1 MNTQI
6 LSFPLP
12 LALAGWQLG
21 VAAILGLIVLAFVIV
36 IATFFMTWLR
46 ATLSG
51 AAVGFPT
58 LIAMRLRG
66 VPASLIVNARI
77 TAVKAGIEISA
88 NDLEA
93 HYLAEGN
100 VIQTVQ
106 AIIAADKAN
115 ISLNWQRACAIDLAT
130 KGTGKSVLEAVRTS
144 INPKVIECPAAGS
157 GRTTIDGVAKDGIQV
172 KARARVTVRSNLDN
186 YVGSALEET
195 IIARVGEGIVTTIG
209 SAASYKVV
217 LESPDMI
224 SKTVLS
230 RGLDV
235 GTAFEILSI
244 DIADVDVGE
253 NIGAKLQ
260 ESQAEADKNV
270 AQAKAE
276 MRRAAAV
283 ALEQEMKAKV
293 EEMRAKVVEAEAE
306 VPLAL
311 ADAFRSGN
319 LGVMDYYKINNIK
332 ADTDMRDS
340 ISKGDE
346 DK

>member
-1 MNTQI
+1 MNI
-6 LSFPLP
+6 SNLP
-12 LALAGWQLG
+12 LALVGWQLG
-21 VAAILGLIVLAFVIV
+21 AAAILALIILVLVLV

-46 ATLSG
+46 AMLAG

-77 TAVKAGIEISA
+77 TAVKAGIEVSA

-115 ISLNWQRACAIDLAT
+115 ISLDWQRACAIDLAT

-144 INPKVIECPAAGS
+144 INPKVIECPAS
-157 GRTTIDGVAKDGIQV
+157 GGGRATIDGVAKDGIQV

-209 SAASYKVV
+209 SADSYKSV
-217 LESPDMI
+217 LESPDSI
-224 SKTVLS
+224 SKVVLE

-293 EEMRAKVVEAEAE
+293 EEMQAKVVEAEAE
-306 VPLAL
+306 VPLAM
-311 ADAFRSGN
+311 AEAFRSGN
-319 LGVMDYYKINNIK
+319 LGVMDYFKMNNIK

-346 DK
+346 KK